1 MTGMQQDLF
10 AVSPAPAPDPLIWK
24 PTREAG
30 LNRLQAFAPLAG
42 RAYARDRNIDRG
54 PQDRSNISLLSPW
67 IRRRMITEEEVIA
80 AVLRLHGFAAAE
92 KFIQEVFWRTYWK
105 GWLELR
111 PATLASFNAERR
123 ALQAELAR
131 DGALRARVEAATQAA
146 SGISCFDA
154 WVSELR
160 QYGWIHNHA
169 RMWFASIWIFTLRL
183 PWQLGADFMFKHLL
197 DADPASNTLSW
208 RWVAGLQ
215 TPGKHYVARASNIR
229 EKTLGRFNPEG
240 LLDENPACLTGPAPQ
255 APARALGPVQSPR
268 EGSAGLLLHEDDLHP
283 ESLAIGSDIKGVCA
297 LRPVRIGDMQ
307 GPAMRFGDGALED
320 ALARAGKAFAAPAD
334 QTVGPAGVISW
345 AKALGVRE
353 VITPY
358 APVGLTAW
366 TMAELA
372 PVLAREGIRMS
383 MIRRTFDER
392 AWPHARA
399 GFFKFRERIPDF
411 LACMAAP

>member
-1 MTGMQQDLF
+1 M
-10 AVSPAPAPDPLIWK
+10 

-30 LNRLQAFAPLAG
+30 LKRLHAFAPLAG
-42 RAYARDRNIDRG
+42 RTYARERNIDRG
-54 PQDRSNISLLSPW
+54 PRDRSNISLLSPW

-111 PATLASFNAERR
+111 PETLARFNAERR
-123 ALQAELAR
+123 ALQADLVR
-131 DGALRARVEAATQAA
+131 DSALRARVQAATQGA
-146 SGISCFDA
+146 SGIGCFDA

-160 QYGWIHNHA
+160 EYGWIHNHA

-215 TPGKHYVARASNIR
+215 TPGKHYLARASNIR
-229 EKTLGRFNPEG
+229 EKTQGRFNPEG
-240 LLDENPACLTGPAPQ
+240 LLDEEAACLTAPPP
-255 APARALGPVQSPR
+255 APARALAPVQGHR
-268 EGSAGLLLHEDDLHP
+268 DGGAGLLLHEDDLHP
-283 ESLAIGSDIKGVCA
+283 ESLAIGADIKGVCA
-297 LRPVRIGDMQ
+297 LRPSPVGDVQ
-307 GPAMRFGDGALED
+307 GLAMRFGDGALQD
-320 ALARAGKAFAAPAD
+320 ALARAGGAFGAPAE
-334 QTVGPAGVISW
+334 QATSPAGVITW
-345 AKALGVRE
+345 AKTLGVRQ

-358 APVGLTAW
+358 APVGLNAW
-366 TMAELA
+366 ALAELA
-372 PVLAREGIRMS
+372 QALWREGVQLS
-383 MIRRTFDER
+383 MIRRPFDER

-399 GFFKFRERIPDF
+399 GFFRFRERIPDL
-411 LACMAAP
+411 LAAMAAP